1 MKKKLMVLGLAIIP
15 IVGLAACDD
24 GGSGKVSLSFAST
37 AAANSAVSA
46 SVLADPVSDGTNT
59 LDIQS
64 VDITFDEI
72 VLERIEAE
80 TEGDSDG
87 ESDADSDSDGPENE
101 KIRRGPTTVALP
113 LQGGTITP
121 ITDLVEAGRF
131 EEIEMDIASVRVR
144 GTYNGQAFDATI
156 PVNDE
161 LEIDFDPPLE
171 VGDGSVNVTVRID
184 AGTWFRGSDGKLIDP
199 RALASSSSLRAELR
213 NRIRASLDAFE
224 DSDKDADDADSDSD
238 SDGR

>member
-1 MKKKLMVLGLAIIP
+1 MRMKLLVFGLAIVP
-15 IVGLAACDD
+15 AVSLAACDD
-24 GGSGKVSLSFAST
+24 GGSGKVSLTFAST
-37 AAANSAVSA
+37 ATANRAASA

-80 TEGDSDG
+80 TDGDSDG
-87 ESDADSDSDGPENE
+87 ESDADSDSDGTENE
-101 KIRRGPTTVALP
+101 KIRRGPTTVTLP
-113 LQGGTITP
+113 LQGGPITP

-131 EEIEMDIASVRVR
+131 EEIELDIAFVRVR
-144 GTYNGQAFDATI
+144 GTYNGQPFDATI

-161 LEIDFDPPLE
+161 LEIDFSPPLE
-171 VGDGSVNVTVRID
+171 VGEGSGTVNVTVKID
-184 AGTWFRGSDGKLIDP
+184 TATWFRASDGKLIDP
-199 RALASSSSLRAELR
+199 RALASNSALRAELR

-238 SDGR
+238 GR